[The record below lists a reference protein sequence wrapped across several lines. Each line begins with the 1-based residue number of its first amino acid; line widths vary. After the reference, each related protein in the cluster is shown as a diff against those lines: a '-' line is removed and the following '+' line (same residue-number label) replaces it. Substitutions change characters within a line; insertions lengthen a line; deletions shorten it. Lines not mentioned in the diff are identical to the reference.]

1 MERRVT
7 ADCCVMDE
15 SRPPSGNA
23 VGIEKIDY
31 YINIES
37 VQEIDDPV
45 QRLERLMKAATSYFQ
60 AEWMGT
66 VDVDFEARIM
76 KPYFWCD
83 AVKGAMAETPFKER
97 PFSDEMFRWIQAFRE
112 NKAVYVLNADAIQD
126 IFEEEYQ
133 FYKELGVTSIIAVP
147 FRHHTNGFIVIKN
160 SHVHMGESGTLMT
173 LANLILSEVSEKKS
187 REVTT
192 VDFKPCYRDYLK
204 TERDVFIK
212 LFGKPMIETLNGYV
226 TCEQLHKAKYDL
238 IKLLVCSSYPL
249 NSQEIM
255 DQIEP
260 NNAPR
265 GSEGIRQLVY
275 RTRQATGH
283 LFPEGVNLIETLPN
297 GYRLNAY
304 LNVITDLSCFKKYT
318 KWAREENDPD
328 KKTVYL
334 QKAIDLYRGDIFV
347 SDDCGDKIGMAL
359 SAHYCRIYQNIIEEF
374 CSIKYEQ
381 MDYDAVHRVAAE
393 ALCRGQNDSDIYFW
407 VIMSLYALK
416 RTSSAEQHLNLACQN
431 LDKESGEWLRARLKN
446 ELRADA

>member
-133 FYKELGVTSIIAVP
+133 FY
-147 FRHHTNGFIVIKN
+147 
-160 SHVHMGESGTLMT
+160 
-173 LANLILSEVSEKKS
+173 
-187 REVTT
+187 
-192 VDFKPCYRDYLK
+192 
-204 TERDVFIK
+204 
-212 LFGKPMIETLNGYV
+212 
-226 TCEQLHKAKYDL
+226 
-238 IKLLVCSSYPL
+238 
-249 NSQEIM
+249 
-255 DQIEP
+255 
-260 NNAPR
+260 
-265 GSEGIRQLVY
+265 
-275 RTRQATGH
+275 
-283 LFPEGVNLIETLPN
+283 
-297 GYRLNAY
+297 
-304 LNVITDLSCFKKYT
+304 
-318 KWAREENDPD
+318 
-328 KKTVYL
+328 
-334 QKAIDLYRGDIFV
+334 
-347 SDDCGDKIGMAL
+347 
-359 SAHYCRIYQNIIEEF
+359 
-374 CSIKYEQ
+374 
-381 MDYDAVHRVAAE
+381 
-393 ALCRGQNDSDIYFW
+393 
-407 VIMSLYALK
+407 
-416 RTSSAEQHLNLACQN
+416 
-431 LDKESGEWLRARLKN
+431 
-446 ELRADA
+446 